1 MRSPPRC
8 GWTVEP
14 HTKHYGNTNKQT
26 QHILNTL
33 QSPIKILLCVAS
45 ILQNR
50 GRTLFAPWKRTEH
63 TWSWDISPGKEEGER
78 KIGWIL
84 RNVVQHYSHTTL
96 LSMRTLHT
104 FKPANHNFRERKIK
118 EVPNSVLQNP
128 PTGGFARLLSL
139 IPTTWWCNWYVSPV
153 CPSGN
158 VSQLECVL
166 PPFASTPPD
175 TDMADFLSDFWKLF
189 HLTIIYS
196 CWCNPPR
203 KIWAYL

>member
-1 MRSPPRC
+1 MQLD
-8 GWTVEP
+8 GWGLHRGVDGQWN
-14 HTKHYGNTNKQT
+14 HTQNTTATQT
-26 QHILNTL
+26 NRHILNTL

-84 RNVVQHYSHTTL
+84 RNVVQHYSHATL

-128 PTGGFARLLSL
+128 LTRGFARLLSL

-153 CPSGN
+153 CPAWEYESIGMRSSTVRFN
-158 VSQLECVL
+158 TTWYWHGRLSVGLLETY
-166 PPFASTPPD
+166 SSD
-175 TDMADFLSDFWKLF
+175 HHIFLLV
-189 HLTIIYS
+189 
-196 CWCNPPR
+196 
-203 KIWAYL
+203 